1 MRNNIYKVREVFNIP
16 DQFVCYNG
24 TSVTG
29 IEGLCIYLKHYSYPC
44 WFSDII
50 PRFGCS
56 VLELCV
62 KTNWLL
68 NYVFDYHNWRLT
80 TWNEPWL
87 SPNFLEQYC
96 QTIHN
101 SGASLQ
107 NCWGFVDGTLV
118 NICRPGEFQRLFFN
132 GYKRVHAVK
141 FQSVVTPN
149 GLIANLFGPIK
160 GRKHDAAM
168 LREYNLLDEL
178 RQFSHFAKGSH
189 WESTLRESQ

>member
-1 MRNNIYKVREVFNIP
+1 MRNNIYKVKEVCNIP

-44 WFSDII
+44 RFSDII
-50 PRFGCS
+50 PRFGRS
-56 VLELCV
+56 FLELCV
-62 KTNWLL
+62 KSDWLL
-68 NYVFDYHNWRLT
+68 NYVFDHHNWRLRT
-80 TWNEPWL
+80 LNEPWL

-96 QTIHN
+96 QTIHD

-118 NICRPGEFQRLFFN
+118 NISRPGEFQRLLFN

-149 GLIANLFGPIK
+149 GLITNLFGPIK

-168 LREYNLLDEL
+168 LRESNLLDGL
-178 RQFSHFAKGSH
+178 RQFWHFAKGSH
-189 WESTLRESQ
+189 WESTLREPQ